1 MSFSEMVIRS
11 YLDDSDQIQQIRAG
25 YGITDQELRFVLE
38 LIVDF
43 DYSRAFS
50 TIFPVEELDPFVASH
65 KLASRPEI
73 LKAIS
78 TELSIQ
84 GASLTIKKDTIMM
97 GIFKEAINPK
107 AKPGERLKAY
117 ELLARM
123 IGDLDPTDKN
133 KIPSI
138 NVNIVDNRAIQLT
151 NDKVAVNLSVGIDG
165 SPVIDVEPESD
176 SNE

>member
-1 MSFSEMVIRS
+1 MSFNEMVIRT
-11 YLDDSDQIQQIRAG
+11 YLDDPDDIQRIRAG

-50 TIFPVEELDPFVASH
+50 TIFPIEELDPFVAAH

-73 LKAIS
+73 LKAVS

-138 NVNIVDNRAIQLT
+138 NVNIVDNRAVQLT
-151 NDKVAVNLSVGIDG
+151 NDKVTVNLSVDEQEN
-165 SPVIDVEPESD
+165 PVIDIEPESPD
-176 SNE
+176 E